1 MVLIVLFFLKI
12 LPPAFL
18 YLSLRGKQKLTD
30 SYYENAKEVQYLDSD
45 SLTSGSS
52 LVEHRRRR
60 YSFNE
65 GN

>member
-1 MVLIVLFFLKI
+1 MKKSEISHIIFH
-12 LPPAFL
+12 
-18 YLSLRGKQKLTD
+18 
-30 SYYENAKEVQYLDSD
+30 SD
-45 SLTSGSS
+45 SFTSGSS